1 MDNIIV
7 GRDAEKEILRQRIES
22 GNPELIAIYGRRRI
36 GKTFLVRQYF
46 KDTFSFYLTGIYQ
59 GSKKEQLGE
68 FKRQLEYYSG
78 RKWKQAKDWF
88 DAFAQLREYL
98 ETIRGNKPIVKK
110 GKWKYLDKVM
120 SYATP
125 ILLGATFVAL
135 VVLIIITCL
144 K

>member
-59 GSKKEQLGE
+59 GSK
-68 FKRQLEYYSG
+68 RS
-78 RKWKQAKDWF
+78 
-88 DAFAQLREYL
+88 
-98 ETIRGNKPIVKK
+98 N
-110 GKWKYLDKVM
+110 
-120 SYATP
+120 
-125 ILLGATFVAL
+125 
-135 VVLIIITCL
+135 
-144 K
+144 

>member
-98 ETIRGNKPIVKK
+98 ETIRGNKPIIVFFDEFNKS
-110 GKWKYLDKVM
+110 LNC
-120 SYATP
+120 TN
-125 ILLGATFVAL
+125 
-135 VVLIIITCL
+135 
-144 K
+144 